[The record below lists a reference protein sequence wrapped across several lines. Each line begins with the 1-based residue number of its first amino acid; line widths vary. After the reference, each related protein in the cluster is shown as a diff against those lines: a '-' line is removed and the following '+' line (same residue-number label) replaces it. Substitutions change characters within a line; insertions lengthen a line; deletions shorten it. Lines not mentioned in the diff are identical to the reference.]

1 MESKKTIRQE
11 RDLLKELVSKLENE
25 KALLKRQVDTLTV
38 QTETQRLNEK
48 LQAMNQAW
56 DTRVSTD
63 FETR

>member
-1 MESKKTIRQE
+1 METKKTIRQE

-25 KALLKRQVDTLTV
+25 KALLKRQIDTLTV
-38 QTETQRLNEK
+38 QTETQRLNDK
-48 LQAMNQAW
+48 LQAMNKAW

>member
-11 RDLLKELVSKLENE
+11 RDLLKEVVSKLENE
-25 KALLKRQVDTLTV
+25 KALLQRQIDTLTV
-38 QTETQRLNEK
+38 QTKTQRLNEK

>member
-1 MESKKTIRQE
+1 METKKTIRQE
-11 RDLLKELVSKLENE
+11 RDLLKEVVSKLENE
-25 KALLKRQVDTLTV
+25 KALLKRQIDTLTV

>member
-11 RDLLKELVSKLENE
+11 RDLLKEVVSKLENE
-25 KALLKRQVDTLTV
+25 KALLQRQIDTLTV